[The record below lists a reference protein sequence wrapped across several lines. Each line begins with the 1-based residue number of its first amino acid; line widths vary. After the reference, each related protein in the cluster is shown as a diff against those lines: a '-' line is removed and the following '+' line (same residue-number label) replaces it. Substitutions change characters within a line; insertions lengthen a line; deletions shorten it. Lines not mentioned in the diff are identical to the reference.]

1 MRICVNIQKAP
12 PLSSTLYTAIAQRL
26 PPGQYSNNPFCQHVT
41 NVAEMRRME
50 AIVDNSAVI
59 EPYDDRW
66 QNINNEFIQKY
77 AMSRSGITVL
87 PILSF
92 HFIQAGD
99 TFSMH
104 NNPVSHTYIHRFRII
119 LNQFPLP
126 ERSNLKKKNN
136 NSFRICI
143 LIKYGFYLLIG

>member
-1 MRICVNIQKAP
+1 MLYIFPFYLLLFFFTKCVFMRICVNIQKAP

-87 PILSF
+87 HILSF
-92 HFIQAGD
+92 Q
-99 TFSMH
+99 
-104 NNPVSHTYIHRFRII
+104 
-119 LNQFPLP
+119 
-126 ERSNLKKKNN
+126 
-136 NSFRICI
+136 
-143 LIKYGFYLLIG
+143 FYLCRDALSQWPSILVFFLLLFFISILSKI